1 MTTTTRQS
9 RNSITI
15 YLGIMAFGAALAL
28 GGCETTGSGTAAQ
41 AAKPPEPPEPPMTHA
56 RAATECWMGTEKAHT
71 DLDKRADIVTK
82 CIDQKMKATADAPKT

>member
-15 YLGIMAFGAALAL
+15 YLSITAFGAALAL
-28 GGCETTGSGTAAQ
+28 GGCETTGSGTAAE
-41 AAKPPEPPEPPMTHA
+41 AVKPPEPPMTHA
-56 RAATECWMGTEKAHT
+56 RAATECWMGTEKGQT

-82 CIDQKMKATADAPKT
+82 CIEQKMKAAADAPKT